1 MNHTL
6 FNRIEQ
12 RTVQREVVALLRDAI
27 INGALDLGEDINEA
41 AIASQMDIS
50 RAPLREALRQLEQEG
65 LIQRIPNR
73 GCFVTNFTEHDVI
86 EVFSLR
92 ATLEC
97 MGMKWANERLTPDD
111 IRYLRQQIE
120 GVRQR
125 IAAGDLDHLTE
136 LDMQFHEYILIRA
149 GHSRLLR
156 AWYAQSAQGRMLLSR
171 RFRTLADYTPETVVL
186 DHTRILDALERH
198 DTAAAIALTEEIRDR
213 VQRECIQVLHHRAK
227 KASMLAGGN
236 TR

>member
-1 MNHTL
+1 MHHSL
-6 FNRIEQ
+6 FSRIEQ
-12 RTVQREVVALLRDAI
+12 RTVQCEVVTLLRDAI

-41 AIASQMDIS
+41 AIANQMDIS

-65 LIQRIPNR
+65 LIRRIPNR
-73 GCFVTNFTEHDVI
+73 GCFVTSYTEQDVI

-92 ATLEC
+92 AALEC
-97 MGMKWANERLTPDD
+97 MGMEWADERLTPGD
-111 IRYLRQQIE
+111 ISYLRQQIE
-120 GVRQR
+120 GVRQK
-125 IAAGDLDHLTE
+125 IAAGDLDNLTE

-186 DHTRILDALERH
+186 DHTHILDALERH
-198 DTAAAIALTEEIRDR
+198 DTAAAITLTEEICDR
-213 VQRECIQVLHHRAK
+213 VQRECIQVLQHRADK
-227 KASMLAGGN
+227 VLVAAGGS
-236 TR
+236 R